1 LDEILSQTSCN
12 PLLVLEVSMRGSAI
26 DVRFDSTHLLLDLS
40 DGESVRIP
48 LNWLP
53 VLEAATTEERERFAI
68 SMDRQQLFWPE
79 IDEDVNVTALLSFV
93 SNTARR

>member
-1 LDEILSQTSCN
+1 
-12 PLLVLEVSMRGSAI
+12 MRGLAI
-26 DVRFDSTHLLLDLS
+26 DVRFEGRHLLLDLS
-40 DGESVRIP
+40 EGRPVRIP

-53 VLEAATTEERERFAI
+53 VLKAATQEERERFAI

-79 IDEDVNVTALLSFV
+79 IDEDVNVAALLAFM

>member
-1 LDEILSQTSCN
+1 
-12 PLLVLEVSMRGSAI
+12 MRGSAI

-40 DGESVRIP
+40 EDELVRIP

-53 VLEAATTEERERFAI
+53 VLEAATTEERECFAI

-79 IDEDVNVTALLSFV
+79 IGEDVSVTALLAFI

>member
-1 LDEILSQTSCN
+1 
-12 PLLVLEVSMRGSAI
+12 MRGSAI

-40 DGESVRIP
+40 ERESVRIP

-53 VLEAATTEERERFAI
+53 ALEAATSQERECFAI

-79 IDEDVNVTALLSFV
+79 IGEDVNVTALLSFM

>member
-1 LDEILSQTSCN
+1 
-12 PLLVLEVSMRGSAI
+12 MRGSAI

-40 DGESVRIP
+40 GDELVRIP

-68 SMDRQQLFWPE
+68 SMDRQ
-79 IDEDVNVTALLSFV
+79 
-93 SNTARR
+93 